1 MKPDIRLRAL
11 SLGVIIYIM
20 AAVLWWSVLLYR
32 KNQDVFHSQLEW
44 QYRDALAKQLV
55 ASKAEFFQSDL
66 YVAIRKRYTRQNTMI
81 VGESVVFFLSL
92 LMGIW
97 FINRGYWNEV
107 NASRQRRNFLL
118 SITHELKSP
127 LAGIQLALETH
138 LKREL
143 TREQSTRLLDNALR
157 ETQRLKNL
165 VNDLLLSAKLDTAY
179 QLHPEPIDWKT
190 FLEEITAQFQ
200 GKYPQAQLTLDVDDG
215 LPAYSGD
222 RSGLTSVVLNLL
234 ENAVKYSPEPACI
247 RVRLARTEAGV
258 RLEVADQGIGI
269 PERERAK
276 VFARFY
282 RIGNEETR
290 RTKGTGLGLYIV
302 YQMVKVHGGHI
313 AILDNQPKG
322 TIFRI
327 DLPWPKS

>member
-1 MKPDIRLRAL
+1 MKQDIRLRAL

-32 KNQDVFHSQLEW
+32 KNQDAFHSRLEW
-44 QYRDALAKQLV
+44 HYQNALAQKLV
-55 ASKAEFFQSDL
+55 SSKEAFFQSDFYAEL
-66 YVAIRKRYTRQNTMI
+66 RQRYIRQNTMI
-81 VGESVVFFLSL
+81 VGESIFFFLSL
-92 LMGIW
+92 LLGIW

-127 LAGIQLALETH
+127 LSGIQLALETQ

-143 TREQSTRLLDNALR
+143 TREQSISLLNNALR

-179 QLHPEPIDWKT
+179 QLHLEPIQWQT
-190 FLEEITAQFQ
+190 FLEEITTQFQ
-200 GKYPQAQLTLDVDDG
+200 SKYPQAQLALEVANE
-215 LPAYSGD
+215 LPTYSGD
-222 RSGLTSVVLNLL
+222 RSGMTSVVLNLL
-234 ENAVKYSPEPACI
+234 ENAVKYSPEPARI
-247 RVRLARTEAGV
+247 QVRMTRTEIGL

-302 YQMVKVHGGHI
+302 YQMVKAHGGHI
-313 AILDNQPKG
+313 VIMDNQPAG